1 MQDIYQ
7 KLNKDYSID
16 EIVEDLTNVPGEE
29 ISKFLTAL
37 DINFPRSLRFSALQ
51 KVLYPILESEYNEL
65 LKSESDVEGPER
77 LEESRRQTRLTWIDS
92 FSETQFEN
100 ELYRFNNKEIDQ
112 AYIKEFW
119 KKLLNFLI
127 REGIPKKDIAIFLER
142 VIQKYQSNQSI
153 PPIRLFQKALDPHI
167 YDEEGT
173 FDGLN
178 RDVFAKRVVLSA
190 TISELKQIG
199 SKFNIKVPT
208 RLTKIQVLE
217 IIIKELKDRNE
228 YLPEIH
234 RELTE
239 FNLKELEEFARL
251 NNIIAFAYINKD
263 QMIEYMYKEFDEKN
277 IQVKKYKIDE
287 TAAEELHQ
295 ETIEIQE
302 DIEEKV
308 VEEIVKE
315 ELKPI
320 VEEVKGEEKI
330 EESDEDVTKDL
341 QSEEVK
347 PKESKVE
354 TNTVDRAI
362 IQYDKESLDELK
374 KEIISLKEIV
384 LELQA
389 EVNVLRNETI
399 KGNAKLDKV
408 AKGSIPVW
416 FKRLVFVLIIITVF
430 FIIYVPLAYY
440 YPNAPVISQ
449 INFVFDK
456 IPFFGGRT
464 FLEFL
469 LRFFQKLF
477 GVL

>member
-1 MQDIYQ
+1 
-7 KLNKDYSID
+7 
-16 EIVEDLTNVPGEE
+16 
-29 ISKFLTAL
+29 
-37 DINFPRSLRFSALQ
+37 
-51 KVLYPILESEYNEL
+51 
-65 LKSESDVEGPER
+65 
-77 LEESRRQTRLTWIDS
+77 
-92 FSETQFEN
+92 
-100 ELYRFNNKEIDQ
+100 
-112 AYIKEFW
+112 
-119 KKLLNFLI
+119 LLNFLI

-199 SKFNIKVPT
+199 SKFDIKVPT

-217 IIIKELKDRNE
+217 IVIDELKARNE
-228 YLPEIH
+228 YIPDIH
-234 RELTE
+234 LELTE

-287 TAAEELHQ
+287 AVAEQLHQ
-295 ETIEIQE
+295 ETVEIQE
-302 DIEEKV
+302 ELEENV
-308 VEEIVKE
+308 VEETVKE
-315 ELKPI
+315 EVKPI
-320 VEEVKGEEKI
+320 VVEEKI
-330 EESDEDVTKDL
+330 EENDEDVTKDL
-341 QSEEVK
+341 QVEEAK
-347 PKESKVE
+347 PQEAKTE
-354 TNTVDRAI
+354 TIAVDRAI
-362 IQYDKESLDELK
+362 VQYDKDSLDELK

-408 AKGSIPVW
+408 TKGLIPVW
-416 FKRLVFVLIIITVF
+416 FKRLVFVLIIITLF
-430 FIIYVPLAYY
+430 FMIYVPLAYY

-456 IPFFGGRT
+456 IPFLGGST

-469 LRFFQKLF
+469 LRFFQRLF
-477 GVL
+477 GV

>member
-16 EIVEDLTNVPGEE
+16 EIVEDLTNVPGDE
-29 ISKFLTAL
+29 ISKLLTEL

-92 FSETQFEN
+92 FSETQYEN

-199 SKFNIKVPT
+199 SKFDIKVPT

-217 IIIKELKDRNE
+217 IVIDELKARNE
-228 YLPEIH
+228 YIPDIH
-234 RELTE
+234 LELTE
-239 FNLKELEEFARL
+239 FNLKELEEFSRL

-287 TAAEELHQ
+287 AVAEQLHQ
-295 ETIEIQE
+295 ETVEIQE
-302 DIEEKV
+302 EIEEKV
-308 VEEIVKE
+308 VEETVKE

-320 VEEVKGEEKI
+320 VVEEKI
-330 EESDEDVTKDL
+330 EETDEDVTKDL
-341 QSEEVK
+341 QVEEAK
-347 PKESKVE
+347 PQEAKTE
-354 TNTVDRAI
+354 TITVDRAI
-362 IQYDKESLDELK
+362 VQYDKDSLDELK

-408 AKGSIPVW
+408 TKGLIPVW
-416 FKRLVFVLIIITVF
+416 FKRLVFVLIIITLF
-430 FIIYVPLAYY
+430 FMIYVPLAYY

-449 INFVFDK
+449 INFVFAK
-456 IPFFGGRT
+456 IPFFGGNS
-464 FLEFL
+464 FLDFL
-469 LRFFQKLF
+469 LRFFQRLF
-477 GVL
+477 GV

>member
-16 EIVEDLTNVPGEE
+16 EIVEDLTNVPGDE
-29 ISKFLTAL
+29 ISKLLTEL

-92 FSETQFEN
+92 FSETQYEN

-199 SKFNIKVPT
+199 SKFDIKVPT

-217 IIIKELKDRNE
+217 IVIDELKARNE
-228 YLPEIH
+228 YIPDIH
-234 RELTE
+234 LELTE

-287 TAAEELHQ
+287 AVAEQLHQ
-295 ETIEIQE
+295 ETVEIQE
-302 DIEEKV
+302 ELEEKV
-308 VEEIVKE
+308 VEETVKE
-315 ELKPI
+315 EVKPI
-320 VEEVKGEEKI
+320 VVEEKI
-330 EESDEDVTKDL
+330 EENDEDVTKDL
-341 QSEEVK
+341 QVEEAKPQEVK
-347 PKESKVE
+347 TE
-354 TNTVDRAI
+354 TIAVDRAI
-362 IQYDKESLDELK
+362 VQYDKDSLDELK

-408 AKGSIPVW
+408 TKGLIPVW
-416 FKRLVFVLIIITVF
+416 FKRLVFVLIIITLF
-430 FIIYVPLAYY
+430 FMIYVPLAYY

-456 IPFFGGRT
+456 IPFLGGST

-469 LRFFQKLF
+469 LRFFQRLF
-477 GVL
+477 GV

>member
-16 EIVEDLTNVPGEE
+16 EIVEDLTNVPGDE
-29 ISKFLTAL
+29 ISKLLTDL

-51 KVLYPILESEYNEL
+51 KVLHPILENEYNEL
-65 LKSESDVEGPER
+65 LRSETDVEGPER

-92 FSETQFEN
+92 FSETQYEN

-153 PPIRLFQKALDPHI
+153 PPIRLFQKALDSHI

-199 SKFNIKVPT
+199 SKFDIKVPT

-217 IIIKELKDRNE
+217 IVIDELKARNE
-228 YLPEIH
+228 YIPDIH
-234 RELTE
+234 LELTE

-287 TAAEELHQ
+287 AVAEQLHQ
-295 ETIEIQE
+295 ETVEIQE
-302 DIEEKV
+302 ELEEKV
-308 VEEIVKE
+308 VEETVKE
-315 ELKPI
+315 EVKPI
-320 VEEVKGEEKI
+320 VVEEKI
-330 EESDEDVTKDL
+330 EENDEDVTKDL
-341 QSEEVK
+341 QVEEAK
-347 PKESKVE
+347 PQEAKTE
-354 TNTVDRAI
+354 TITVDRAI
-362 IQYDKESLDELK
+362 VQYDKDGLDELK

-408 AKGSIPVW
+408 TKGLIPIW
-416 FKRLVFVLIIITVF
+416 FKRLVFVLIIITLF
-430 FIIYVPLAYY
+430 FMIYVPLAYY

-456 IPFFGGRT
+456 IPFLGGST

-469 LRFFQKLF
+469 LRFFQRLF
-477 GVL
+477 GV

>member
-16 EIVEDLTNVPGEE
+16 EIVEDLTNVPGDE
-29 ISKFLTAL
+29 ISKLLTDL

-199 SKFNIKVPT
+199 SKFDIKVPT

-217 IIIKELKDRNE
+217 IIINELKDRNE
-228 YLPEIH
+228 YLPDIH
-234 RELTE
+234 LELTE

-287 TAAEELHQ
+287 IVAEQLHQ

-308 VEEIVKE
+308 VEEPVKE
-315 ELKPI
+315 ELKPVI
-320 VEEVKGEEKI
+320 QEEKI
-330 EESDEDVTKDL
+330 EEAVEDVTKDL
-341 QSEEVK
+341 QVEEIK
-347 PKESKVE
+347 PQVAKTE
-354 TNTVDRAI
+354 TIAVDREI
-362 IQYDKESLDELK
+362 VKYDKESLDELK

-399 KGNAKLDKV
+399 KSNAKLDKV

-416 FKRLVFVLIIITVF
+416 FKRLVFVLMIITLF
-430 FIIYVPLAYY
+430 FMIYVPLAYY
-440 YPNAPVISQ
+440 YPTAPVISQ

-456 IPFFGGRT
+456 IPFFGGST

-469 LRFFQKLF
+469 LRFFQRLF

>member
-16 EIVEDLTNVPGEE
+16 EIVEDLTNVPGDE
-29 ISKFLTAL
+29 ISKLLTDL

-51 KVLYPILESEYNEL
+51 KVLYPILENEYNEL

-92 FSETQFEN
+92 FSETQYEN

-153 PPIRLFQKALDPHI
+153 PPIRLFQKALNPHI

-199 SKFNIKVPT
+199 SKFDIKVPT

-217 IIIKELKDRNE
+217 IVIDELKARNE
-228 YLPEIH
+228 YIPDIH
-234 RELTE
+234 LELTE

-287 TAAEELHQ
+287 AVAEQLHQ
-295 ETIEIQE
+295 ETAEIQE
-302 DIEEKV
+302 ELEEKV
-308 VEEIVKE
+308 VEETLKE
-315 ELKPI
+315 EVKPI
-320 VEEVKGEEKI
+320 VVEEKI
-330 EESDEDVTKDL
+330 EENDEDVTKDL
-341 QSEEVK
+341 QVEEVK
-347 PKESKVE
+347 PKEAKTE
-354 TNTVDRAI
+354 TITVDRAI
-362 IQYDKESLDELK
+362 VQYDKDSLDELK

-389 EVNVLRNETI
+389 EVNALRNETI
-399 KGNAKLDKV
+399 KGNAKLEKV
-408 AKGSIPVW
+408 TKGLIPVW
-416 FKRLVFVLIIITVF
+416 FKRLVFVLIIITLF
-430 FIIYVPLAYY
+430 FMIYVPLAYY

-456 IPFFGGRT
+456 IPFLGGRT

-469 LRFFQKLF
+469 LRFFQRLF

>member
-16 EIVEDLTNVPGEE
+16 EIVEDLTNVPGDE
-29 ISKFLTAL
+29 ISKLLTEL

-92 FSETQFEN
+92 FSETQYEN

-199 SKFNIKVPT
+199 SKFDIKVPT

-217 IIIKELKDRNE
+217 IVIDELKARNE
-228 YLPEIH
+228 YIPDIH
-234 RELTE
+234 LELTE

-287 TAAEELHQ
+287 AVAEQLHQ
-295 ETIEIQE
+295 ETVEIQE
-302 DIEEKV
+302 ELEEKV
-308 VEEIVKE
+308 VEETVKE
-315 ELKPI
+315 EVKPI
-320 VEEVKGEEKI
+320 VVEEKI
-330 EESDEDVTKDL
+330 EENDEDVTKDL
-341 QSEEVK
+341 QVEEAK
-347 PKESKVE
+347 PQEAKTE
-354 TNTVDRAI
+354 TIAVDRAI
-362 IQYDKESLDELK
+362 VQYDKDSLDELK

-408 AKGSIPVW
+408 TKGLIPVW
-416 FKRLVFVLIIITVF
+416 FKRLVFVLIIITLF
-430 FIIYVPLAYY
+430 FMIYVPLAYY

-456 IPFFGGRT
+456 IPFLGGST

-469 LRFFQKLF
+469 LRFFQRLF
-477 GVL
+477 GV

>member
-16 EIVEDLTNVPGEE
+16 EIVEDLTNVPGDE
-29 ISKFLTAL
+29 ISKLLTEL

-92 FSETQFEN
+92 FSETQYEN

-199 SKFNIKVPT
+199 SKFDIKVPT

-217 IIIKELKDRNE
+217 IVIDELKARNE
-228 YLPEIH
+228 YIPDIH
-234 RELTE
+234 LELTE

-287 TAAEELHQ
+287 AVAEQLHQ
-295 ETIEIQE
+295 ETEEIQE
-302 DIEEKV
+302 ELEEKV
-308 VEEIVKE
+308 LEETVKE
-315 ELKPI
+315 EVKLI
-320 VEEVKGEEKI
+320 VVEEKI
-330 EESDEDVTKDL
+330 EENDEDVTKDL
-341 QSEEVK
+341 QVEEVK
-347 PKESKVE
+347 PQEAKTE
-354 TNTVDRAI
+354 TIAVDRAI
-362 IQYDKESLDELK
+362 VQYDKDSLDELK

-408 AKGSIPVW
+408 TKGLIPVW
-416 FKRLVFVLIIITVF
+416 FKRLVFVLIIITLF
-430 FIIYVPLAYY
+430 FMIYVPLAYY

-456 IPFFGGRT
+456 IPFLGGST

-469 LRFFQKLF
+469 LRFFQRLF
-477 GVL
+477 GV